1 MSKRRLQMIIKNLVM
16 LILSISLCASAFA
29 YEGSPQEQVDGFF
42 KDLSAEK
49 TNDTIDIPYSS
60 NPAMSQKIQHRT
72 IPKQQMVANTDF
84 NVSEILGKDC
94 LLIVRIDSPGHT
106 AEFEVISKISSKS
119 ISDLKEMDIY
129 NTSILW
135 YAITPNAGQ
144 CYLNYVKQGKRE
156 GTWVYIPTQRRV
168 VRQIASTQAS
178 LLLTDLPIT
187 LKAFADSLFELI
199 KNDVVYLG
207 NTSISVLQKKF
218 EKVDSKIFLP
228 HSLEHYWPL
237 LE

>member
-1 MSKRRLQMIIKNLVM
+1 MIIKNLVM
-16 LILSISLCASAFA
+16 LILLISLSASAFA
-29 YEGSPQEQVDGFF
+29 YEGSPQEQVDSFF
-42 KDLSAEK
+42 KDLSAGK

-60 NPAMSQKIQHRT
+60 NPAVSRKIQHLT
-72 IPKQQMVANTDF
+72 ILKQQMVANMDF

-106 AEFEVISKISSKS
+106 AEFEVISKTSSKS

-135 YAITPNAGQ
+135 YAFTPPNKGQ
-144 CYLNYVKQGKRE
+144 CYLNYIKQGKRD
-156 GTWVYIPTQRRV
+156 GIWVYFPTQRRV
-168 VRQIASTQAS
+168 YRQTSSTRFA
-178 LLLTDLPIT
+178 LLLMDLPIT
-187 LKAFADSLFELI
+187 VNMFAASLFELI

-207 NTSISVLQKKF
+207 DTSISVLQKKF
-218 EKVDSKIFLP
+218 EKVDSRIFLP